1 MQDRYRMRATDFY
14 PGFSFAR
21 VLSDLRFA
29 IQDGCR
35 MHATKNGECREPIL
49 HFMLCIAGISAPL
62 CASLTAESGCIT
74 NRENRLFSRRFSRGC
89 SSKQFRVPALWAEQI
104 PLSLRARTFPH
115 SYASLRNAGPT
126 TTPTRAKAKKR
137 TCRGPRLERAL
148 ALRSVGIAKG
158 LRVWVGTIR
167 MGMGILVS
175 IAALPRW

>member
-1 MQDRYRMRATDFY
+1 MRATDFY

-126 TTPTRAKAKKR
+126 TTPTRAKAKNARVGGPAR
-137 TCRGPRLERAL
+137 TRARFTLCRNSE
-148 ALRSVGIAKG
+148 G
-158 LRVWVGTIR
+158 LRVWVAPYG
-167 MGMGILVS
+167 
-175 IAALPRW
+175 